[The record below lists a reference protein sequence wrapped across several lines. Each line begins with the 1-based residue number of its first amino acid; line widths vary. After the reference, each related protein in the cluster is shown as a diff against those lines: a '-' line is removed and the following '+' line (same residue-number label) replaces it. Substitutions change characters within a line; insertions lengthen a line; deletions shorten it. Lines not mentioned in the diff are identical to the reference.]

1 MRVAVGTVFDAGG
14 VMMRRLIDLVA
25 ALCVVAG
32 IAHTAAAQDSARVV
46 AAGGRVAPDAAQVVA
61 EGNRWLQSSPEE
73 RKAFIIGASNMMALE
88 SAYAKKKGT
97 PSPLAGTRAAAA
109 LEHMTLDQI
118 SDRITRWYQVNPG
131 RRTMPVIAVVWT
143 ELVEPDTTRK

>member
-1 MRVAVGTVFDAGG
+1 MRVAVGMVFDAGG
-14 VMMRRLIDLVA
+14 VMARRLIDLVA
-25 ALCVVAG
+25 TSCLVASL
-32 IAHTAAAQDSARVV
+32 AHTAAAQDSARMV
-46 AAGGRVAPDAAQVVA
+46 AAGGRPVRDAAEVVA
-61 EGNRWLQSSPEE
+61 EGNRWLRSSPEE

-88 SAYAKKKGT
+88 SAYARKKGT

-118 SDRITRWYQVNPG
+118 ADRITRWYEANPG
-131 RRTMPVIAVVWT
+131 RRTVPVIAVVWT

>member
-1 MRVAVGTVFDAGG
+1 MT
-14 VMMRRLIDLVA
+14 RRLINLVA
-25 ALCVVAG
+25 TLCLVAG
-32 IAHTAAAQDSARVV
+32 IAHTAGAQDSARMV
-46 AAGGRVAPDAAQVVA
+46 AAGGRPARDAAEVIA
-61 EGNRWLQSSPEE
+61 AGNRWMRSSPEE

-118 SDRITRWYQVNPG
+118 SDRITRWYQANPD
-131 RRTMPVIAVVWT
+131 RLAVPVIAVVWS
-143 ELVEPDTTRK
+143 ELVEPDSTRR